1 MEEAQ
6 QDPFN
11 YLGKNFQQH
20 TQRQNIKEDGN
31 ILLLLF
37 FARYGSGESII
48 VNSSEFP
55 TVLPLSFTVTNL
67 LWTFQENV
75 TTFAP

>member
-6 QDPFN
+6 QDSFN

-20 TQRQNIKEDGN
+20 TQRQNIKQDSN

-48 VNSSEFP
+48 DNSSEFP
-55 TVLPLSFTVTNL
+55 TSYRYHFR
-67 LWTFQENV
+67 
-75 TTFAP
+75 